1 MFSGNIIQSIPHLLL
16 GCGFSL
22 KIEKD
27 RQNHNTGNL
36 RKNDNLLGKFWKS
49 FNFLL
54 LSAFVT
60 AGLYKIA
67 KNCEMHAQQKI
78 LQIIMLDFSG

>member
-1 MFSGNIIQSIPHLLL
+1 MIPGNIIQSIPHLLL

-27 RQNHNTGNL
+27 RQNRNTGNL
-36 RKNDNLLGKFWKS
+36 RENDNLLEKFWKS

-54 LSAFVT
+54 LSAFIT

-67 KNCEMHAQQKI
+67 KNCKGHAQQKI
-78 LQIIMLDFSG
+78 LQITMLHFSG